1 MKKRF
6 TIVILFLICTSI
18 FSSCKNINSNEFKI
32 PIEKWA
38 LDNKGQSINGQK
50 GERGVDINVKPIW
63 NDRKTYSEVI
73 VGVVD
78 TGIDYENEYLGNSL
92 HINLKEKPGDNVD
105 KDKNGLID
113 DYLYDYHGTYISNI
127 IKEICPNVKICSS
140 KFLNATNGD
149 AVDGVKAIQYA
160 IDQGSSIINCSW
172 SFDNPEA
179 ELYKLIEENENVLF
193 VCAAGNSNLDLDKKA
208 IYPASYNLDNVICVS
223 AIDNQGKIYECG
235 AYGKRVDIMAPGK
248 DVLVTLP
255 EGDQTF
261 VDGTS
266 VSSAFVTS
274 AAALLKSRS
283 PNIEAKE
290 IKMILM
296 TSVQK
301 LDSLQGICS
310 SEGCLNIAMALKLLE
325 ENI

>member
-105 KDKNGLID
+105 NDKNGLIDDYYGWDFYHNDNSIFD

-149 AVDGVKAIQYA
+149 AVEVLQLLIVVGVLITPRQNY
-160 IDQGSSIINCSW
+160 IN
-172 SFDNPEA
+172 
-179 ELYKLIEENENVLF
+179 
-193 VCAAGNSNLDLDKKA
+193 
-208 IYPASYNLDNVICVS
+208 
-223 AIDNQGKIYECG
+223 
-235 AYGKRVDIMAPGK
+235 
-248 DVLVTLP
+248 
-255 EGDQTF
+255 
-261 VDGTS
+261 
-266 VSSAFVTS
+266 
-274 AAALLKSRS
+274 
-283 PNIEAKE
+283 
-290 IKMILM
+290 
-296 TSVQK
+296 
-301 LDSLQGICS
+301 
-310 SEGCLNIAMALKLLE
+310 
-325 ENI
+325 